1 MTRWILVLIA
11 WCLCSLPVARA
22 DELASLAERIRRNPG
37 TAAREGAFRQLVI
50 TGLAEGKAR
59 DALQSLADFIGLG
72 FNRNPKRELSVQQLD
87 LLAHAAD
94 ASVFLALAERQG
106 GSTAYR
112 RDVLDWLAGDAE
124 RFELLLN
131 TVAPE
136 DDWQVMMDI
145 FSQLYDRDPKQR
157 DEYFA
162 LILALAVVW
171 DQPRPPLHRQMGGKQ
186 LPYQPDVPARY
197 EYFRDL
203 YASRRAAMPYRDLSV
218 TALTFVVD
226 VPVPIEELRWLRENE
241 PPRAWDKKYSDIVY
255 SDRRL
260 NAKIYQW
267 PHGPYTL
274 AAIKQ
279 HGGICVDQG
288 YYAVLAARAWGLPAL
303 LFTGDG
309 RRGPHAW
316 FGYMRNKTS
325 WETEVGRYTY
335 DKYAAGHAVD
345 PQTNQPMSDHYVEY
359 ACDRTLAYNR
369 YRGAARFARLGH
381 VLAALGYPTAAR
393 QAAERS
399 VTEAPLYEFGWQVL
413 ETLLAKEKAN
423 QELVDLLERKAI
435 TFRRHDEFVALIRQR
450 QAEVLRA
457 MGQNERADRLID
469 RKARSMGRGDRDDLA
484 RFLSNEQ
491 IKNAYEKGDFAG
503 ALKRF
508 ENLLRDQRQEGH
520 KVFGLM
526 EEYLAL
532 AAATDQNAEAAKFLG
547 RFVNTLRGLYA
558 RSNDNE
564 RLFLNILAKAY
575 EQAGDERNLAR
586 TRKQLEDLR

>member
-1 MTRWILVLIA
+1 MTRWFHLLIA
-11 WCLCSLPVARA
+11 LCISSLTVARA
-22 DELASLAERIRRNPG
+22 DELATLAERIRRNPG

-50 TGLAEGKAR
+50 TGLAEGKTR
-59 DALQSLADFIGLG
+59 EALQSLAEFIGLG
-72 FNRNPKRELSVQQLD
+72 FNRNPKRELSFQQLD

-124 RFELLLN
+124 RFELFLN
-131 TVAPE
+131 TVSPE
-136 DDWQVMMDI
+136 DDWQAMMAI
-145 FSQLYDRDPKQR
+145 FSQLYDHDPKQR

-171 DQPRPPLHRQMGGKQ
+171 DQSRPPLHNQTGGKQ
-186 LPYQPDVPARY
+186 LPYEPDLPARY

-203 YASRRAAMPYRDLSV
+203 YASRRSAMPYRDLSV

-226 VPVPIEELRWLRENE
+226 VPVPLAELQWLRENE
-241 PPRAWDKKYSDIVY
+241 QPRAWDKKYSDIVY

-267 PHGPYTL
+267 PHGPYNL
-274 AAIKQ
+274 AAIKEQ
-279 HGGICVDQG
+279 GGICVDQG

-303 LFTGDG
+303 LFTGEG

-359 ACDRTLAYNR
+359 ACDRTLAYDR
-369 YRGAARFARLGH
+369 YRGAARYARLGH
-381 VLAALGYPTAAR
+381 VLAALGYPSAAR
-393 QAAERS
+393 QAADRS

-413 ETLLAKEKAN
+413 ETLLAKEQAN
-423 QELVDLLERKAI
+423 QELVDLLERKAN
-435 TFRRHDEFVALIRQR
+435 TFRRHDEFVAVIHHR

-457 MGQNERADRLID
+457 MGENERADRLID
-469 RKARSMGRGDRDDLA
+469 RKARSMGRSDRDDLA

-491 IKNAYEKGDFAG
+491 IKIAYEKGDYAG

-508 ENLLRDQRQEGH
+508 EDLLRDQRHEGH
-520 KVFGLM
+520 KVFNLM

-586 TRKQLEDLR
+586 TRKQLADLR